1 LYTPAIADILHEYGY
16 EEQGLDPEI
25 TPLEQGMSIVGTAFP
40 IVGRPNR
47 SVDSD
52 EVLGRF
58 LEMHEDV
65 PEDGVMIYDTNDT
78 TSAHLGELE
87 VTSLQPNGV
96 AGAVIDG
103 GVRDT
108 SVIRERGFPVFNRYT
123 SPVDCIF
130 RWELVD
136 WNTDAVVGGVRV
148 TPGDIVVGDDDGIV
162 IVPED
167 IAEDVAEDAHEMVE
181 SEDAVR
187 NALRE
192 GASRRRRPTRSTV
205 RSEYRVETGEDA
217 ENRRRSRRQR
227 FSEPVLV
234 AQISRLVVSPS
245 SSTIPGQFSIPIAPL
260 GYEIRL

>member
-1 LYTPAIADILHEYGY
+1 MSKNATDSEQTTSNDTTDSELLAAYEELYTPAIADVLHEYGY
-16 EEQGLDPEI
+16 EEQALDPEI
-25 TPLEQGMSIVGTAFP
+25 TPLEQGMSVVGRAFP

-47 SVDSD
+47 SVDAD

-58 LEMHEDV
+58 LEMHDDV
-65 PEDGVMIYDTNDT
+65 PEDGVMIYETHDT

-87 VTSLQPNGV
+87 VTTLQPNGV

-130 RWELVD
+130 RWELLD

-162 IVPED
+162 VVPED
-167 IAEDVAEDAHEMVE
+167 IAEDVAEDAHEMAE

-187 NALRE
+187 DALRE
-192 GASRRRRPTRSTV
+192 G
-205 RSEYRVETGEDA
+205 VEATEA
-217 ENRRRSRRQR
+217 
-227 FSEPVLV
+227 
-234 AQISRLVVSPS
+234 
-245 SSTIPGQFSIPIAPL
+245 
-260 GYEIRL
+260 YEEHGTF

>member
-1 LYTPAIADILHEYGY
+1 MTETEILTEFEDLYTPAIADVLHDYGY
-16 EEQGLDPEI
+16 EEQTLSPEI
-25 TPLEQGMSIVGTAFP
+25 TPLEQGMRILGTAFP

-47 SVDSD
+47 SVDAD

-65 PEDGVMIYDTNDT
+65 PEDGVMIYDTNDD

-87 VTSLQPNGV
+87 VTSLQPEGV

-130 RWELVD
+130 RWELLD
-136 WNTDAVVGGVRV
+136 WNTEAVVGGVRV
-148 TPGDIVVGDDDGIV
+148 SPGDVVVGDDDGV
-162 IVPED
+162 VVVPED
-167 IAEDVAEDAHEMVE
+167 VATDVAADAQEMVS

-187 NALRE
+187 DALE
-192 GASRRRRPTRSTV
+192 AG
-205 RSEYRVETGEDA
+205 VEATEA
-217 ENRRRSRRQR
+217 
-227 FSEPVLV
+227 
-234 AQISRLVVSPS
+234 
-245 SSTIPGQFSIPIAPL
+245 
-260 GYEIRL
+260 YEEHGTF